1 MLYILGTEE
10 ITTTESRTTEN
21 PTTTTE
27 NHTST
32 IESPSTSAENH
43 TTTTENPTTS
53 IESPSISSENPT
65 TTIEMFTTTAES
77 PTAATE
83 NPTQENAS
91 TAESPSLYVPTSKTE
106 TDSPVANTSNDSTP
120 EVTNTLVTD
129 TGSAAPD
136 NPDVST
142 QSRPEQSAD
151 DPSDS
156 PVASTEEQTTT
167 TVARDDG
174 ANDLAFLAIPGVV
187 IVVGLVI
194 GVVYA
199 VVNGTKRGVAGY
211 SAGGYYSSG
220 YQDLSN
226 RAALYY
232 NDNYEYLNPATV
244 YSDPSLKTNRG
255 YQSRSSK
262 TSRSRPQSY
271 SGFSGYGNKG
281 PYVTRGVY
289 SYGNGVYGHSSRV
302 YEGYLQPRAYVVTGI

>member
-10 ITTTESRTTEN
+10 TTTTESSTTTSEN
-21 PTTTTE
+21 PT
-27 NHTST
+27 
-32 IESPSTSAENH
+32 AV
-43 TTTTENPTTS
+43 ENPTTS
-53 IESPSISSENPT
+53 NENPITTIESPTISVENPTITSESPITSSENPT
-65 TTIEMFTTTAES
+65 STEMHTTTAES
-77 PTAATE
+77 PTTAIRNPTEE
-83 NPTQENAS
+83 NPS
-91 TAESPSLYVPTSKTE
+91 TAESPSAHVPTSETE
-106 TDSPVANTSNDSTP
+106 TDTSVASMSNDSTP
-120 EVTNTLVTD
+120 EVTDTPVTD
-129 TGSAAPD
+129 TGSTASN

-142 QSRPEQSAD
+142 QSSSEQSTD
-151 DPSDS
+151 GPSDS
-156 PVASTEEQTTT
+156 PVTSTKEPTTT
-167 TVARDDG
+167 TAAPDDG

-187 IVVGLVI
+187 IAVGLVI

-199 VVNGTKRGVAGY
+199 VVNSTKPGVAGY
-211 SAGGYYSSG
+211 SAGRYYSSG
-220 YQDLSN
+220 YQGLSN

-271 SGFSGYGNKG
+271 SGYSMSGNKG

-289 SYGNGVYGHSSRV
+289 SYGNGVYGNSSRV